1 MDLLELFVQVGIA
14 LGLGLLVG
22 LQRETTSAEIAGI
35 RTIPLIT
42 LWGTI
47 AGWLSLR
54 FGGWVLGASILALA
68 ALIVVG
74 NLYLLRRG
82 DADGGVTSEAAL
94 FVMFGVGA
102 LLVFAPKPLA
112 VAIGGGVAV
121 LLHAKAWMHGIAGRM
136 ERADVT
142 ALMRFALIALV
153 ILPVLPNRDFGP
165 FAVLNLREIWLM
177 VVLIVGISFGG
188 YVLYRV
194 FGARAGTLLGGI
206 LGGIIS
212 STATTV
218 SYARRTGDRGEL
230 ARLSAVVVMIAN
242 TVVMV
247 RVFIEIALVGPA
259 LLPHAAYPVG
269 AMLIVQALLAA
280 GLWWHVRHEE
290 ASLPKQENPTEL
302 RPALLFAGIYA
313 VVLVAVAAAKRYLGE
328 QGLYAVA
335 LVSGLTDVDAV
346 TLSTARM
353 AQTQQLDPEL
363 AWRLILVAT
372 MSNLAFKSAIVGVLA
387 NRRMFTLVACLS
399 AVAIAVGVVL
409 VVT

>member
-1 MDLLELFVQVGIA
+1 MDLLELFTQLGIA

-22 LQRETTSAEIAGI
+22 LQRETSSAEIAGV

-42 LWGTI
+42 VWGTI

-54 FGGWVLGASILALA
+54 FGGWILAASLLALA
-68 ALIVVG
+68 ALVVVG
-74 NLYLLRRG
+74 NLYLLRREE
-82 DADGGVTSEAAL
+82 ADGGLTSEAAL

-102 LLVFAPKPLA
+102 LLAFAPKPVA
-112 VAIGGGVAV
+112 IAIGGGVAV
-121 LLHAKAWMHGIAGRM
+121 LLHAKGWMHGIVGRM
-136 ERADVT
+136 ERDDVT

-188 YVLYRV
+188 YVLYRI
-194 FGARAGTLLGGI
+194 FGARAGSLMGGV

-218 SYARRTGDRGEL
+218 SYAKRTRDRAEL

-247 RVFIEIALVGPA
+247 RVLVEIALVGPA
-259 LLPHAAYPVG
+259 LLPRAAFPIG
-269 AMLIVQALLAA
+269 TMLVVQAALAA
-280 GLWWHVRHEE
+280 GLWWRVRDEE

-302 RPALLFAGIYA
+302 RPALLFAAIYA
-313 VVLVAVAAAKRYLGE
+313 VVLVAVAAARRYLGE

-335 LVSGLTDVDAV
+335 LISGLTDVDAV

-353 AQTQQLDPEL
+353 AQTDQLEPDL

-387 NRRMFTLVACLS
+387 NRRMFGLVAGLS
-399 AVAIAVGVVL
+399 AIAIAVGMVL
-409 VVT
+409 VVR